1 MNVNVK
7 LIMNIYIVGGAGYA
21 GMWQWL
27 GATERAYL

>member
-7 LIMNIYIVGGAGYA
+7 LIMNIYIVGEAGYA